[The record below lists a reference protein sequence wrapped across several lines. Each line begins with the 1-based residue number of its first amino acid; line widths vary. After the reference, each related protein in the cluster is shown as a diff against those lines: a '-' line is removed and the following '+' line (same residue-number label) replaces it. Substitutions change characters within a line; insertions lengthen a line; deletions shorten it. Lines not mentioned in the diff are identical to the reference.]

1 MIIIVLMVAC
11 YLVWRKSWL
20 PGGFADFKNTI
31 LEARMVKDDLNSM
44 LEKSLDVSREIVTS
58 IDNRLNQIEEEERV
72 LEDEELTMELPDSSP
87 IQPKAKIRVYEL
99 ARSLGMNSR
108 DLINRMQVAGYSYNN
123 PLNTIDEVTA
133 GIIIDR
139 MNSLDEN
146 EHNNFIQIQDQS
158 PAEITGHENQLAIAE
173 PLNLVNSVTNDNPL
187 EIDDLQAL
195 EAWVESLKEAHPYV
209 AVKALAD
216 KGYSIRAIAKL
227 LERGQ
232 GEVSLILNLVNKKR
246 ACM

>member
-1 MIIIVLMVAC
+1 MIIIVLATTC

-20 PGGFADFKNTI
+20 PSEFAKLRNTI
-31 LEARMVKDDLNSM
+31 LEARLVQDDLNLM
-44 LEKSLDVSREIVTS
+44 LEKSLDVSREIVMN
-58 IDNRLNQIEEEERV
+58 IDSRLNLMGEEEQI
-72 LEDEELTMELPDSSP
+72 LEDEALTVELTDSNP
-87 IQPKAKIRVYEL
+87 IQLKAKIRVYEL
-99 ARSLGMNSR
+99 ARGLGINSR
-108 DLINRMQVAGYSYNN
+108 DLIYRMQAAGYSYDN

-139 MNSLDEN
+139 MNSLDED
-146 EHNNFIQIQDQS
+146 EQDNFIQIQEQS
-158 PAEITGHENQLAIAE
+158 PNEVARQENQSAQA
-173 PLNLVNSVTNDNPL
+173 NNNPL
-187 EIDDLQAL
+187 EIDNLEAL

-209 AVKALAD
+209 AVRALYD

-246 ACM
+246 A

>member
-1 MIIIVLMVAC
+1 MVQ
-11 YLVWRKSWL
+11 
-20 PGGFADFKNTI
+20 
-31 LEARMVKDDLNSM
+31 DDLNSM

-58 IDNRLNQIEEEERV
+58 IDSRLNQIGEEEEV
-72 LEDEELTMELPDSSP
+72 LGDNTLELADSSP
-87 IQPKAKIRVYEL
+87 VEARAKIRVYEL
-99 ARSLGMNSR
+99 AQGLGMNSR
-108 DLINRMQVAGYSYNN
+108 DLINRMQAAGYSYNN

-133 GIIIDR
+133 RIIMDR
-139 MNSLDEN
+139 INSWDED
-146 EHNNFIQIQDQS
+146 EQDNFIQVLDQS
-158 PAEITGHENQLAIAE
+158 PAQITGQENQLARAL
-173 PLNLVNSVTNDNPL
+173 PLNLVNQVTNDSPL
-187 EIDDLQAL
+187 EIDNLEVL

-209 AVKALAD
+209 AVKALHD

>member
-1 MIIIVLMVAC
+1 MVQ
-11 YLVWRKSWL
+11 
-20 PGGFADFKNTI
+20 
-31 LEARMVKDDLNSM
+31 DDLNSM

-58 IDNRLNQIEEEERV
+58 IDSRLNQIGEEEQV
-72 LEDEELTMELPDSSP
+72 LEDEALTMELPDSSP

-99 ARSLGMNSR
+99 ARGLGINSR
-108 DLINRMQVAGYSYNN
+108 DLIYRMQAEGYSYDN

-139 MNSLDEN
+139 MNSLNEDEQD
-146 EHNNFIQIQDQS
+146 NFIQIQDQ
-158 PAEITGHENQLAIAE
+158 PPDEVARQENQSAQAQ
-173 PLNLVNSVTNDNPL
+173 PLNLVNPVTNDNPL
-187 EIDDLQAL
+187 EIDNLEAL
-195 EAWVESLKEAHPYV
+195 EAWVESLKKAHPYV
-209 AVKALAD
+209 AVKALYD